1 MKPVLLSS
9 WLLIGMMI
17 GSLALAQQGSPLYR
31 STDNGKTWHPWNK
44 GLNGTVRVDR
54 IMSHSKNYYLL
65 TEGHGL
71 YVSSDEG
78 RSWTKP
84 GFSMLL
90 PQKGDVIHVFNGLL
104 WLGTYEDGVLVS
116 ADQGNSWV
124 PCNKG
129 LENQTIRAFHSQGKQ
144 LWVGTNDGVYQWDAS
159 NSIWKAQLA
168 GIQVND
174 FAQLGPQLFVA
185 THKGIQVSKDQGT
198 HWKTA
203 SVDGTITQLYQWEGE
218 LLACSMRQKVWKY
231 DPTREAWRDHSTFFP
246 AKGLSTT
253 ILYGDEEVIY
263 ATQDQHL
270 YRKYKGQ
277 AQWELVSNGLDQAVH
292 FRDLKMV
299 QPGVFLLACTA
310 KP

>member
-1 MKPVLLSS
+1 
-9 WLLIGMMI
+9 
-17 GSLALAQQGSPLYR
+17 
-31 STDNGKTWHPWNK
+31 
-44 GLNGTVRVDR
+44 
-54 IMSHSKNYYLL
+54 
-65 TEGHGL
+65 
-71 YVSSDEG
+71 
-78 RSWTKP
+78 
-84 GFSMLL
+84 MLL

-159 NSIWKAQLA
+159 NRKWKAQLA

-174 FAQLGPQLFVA
+174 FAQIGPQLFVA
-185 THKGIQVSKDQGT
+185 THKGVQTSEDQGK
-198 HWKTA
+198 HWKTT
-203 SVDGTITQLYQWEGE
+203 SIDGTITQLYQWEGE
-218 LLACSMRQKVWKY
+218 LLACSMRRKVWQY
-231 DPTREAWRDHSTFFP
+231 DPSRAAWRDNTAFFP

-263 ATQDQHL
+263 ATQEQHL

-277 AQWELVSNGLDQAVH
+277 SQWELVSNGLDQAVY

-299 QPGVFLLACTA
+299 QPGVFLLACAA